1 MDILSQLYE
10 RFVRRSALAG
20 GLLAYVTLTWSLQ
33 QSGHLRATEDVYLQ
47 IVVIWLIGFFALAI
61 MPGSRLGLDKN
72 VAVLITTMWC
82 NIGVVLMA
90 VLVPD
95 GARIFMLVAT
105 LFGLMYASLYLDRGH
120 VAVMGFLTYLFYALS
135 SASLASLASYS
146 VTDAQFELLL
156 GLGYGFILVGGSI
169 LIFEAQALRAGLRQR
184 NEALRETMGRLQEM
198 VLRDELTGVHNRR
211 YILDVLRR
219 QSSLADR
226 EQQGFTICYCDLD
239 HFKQVND
246 QFGHV
251 TGDKALRL
259 FAQLAAGVIRNIDY
273 VARFGGE
280 EFVLVLVGADETA
293 SEQVA
298 NRLRVCTS
306 ELEIPG
312 TSDGFLLTVSIG
324 VTKARLGE
332 RVEDALAR
340 ADRAL
345 YAAKIG
351 GRNRVVVADA

>member
-1 MDILSQLYE
+1 VHVDILSQLYE

-20 GLLAYVTLTWSLQ
+20 GLLAYVMFTWSLQ

-47 IVVIWLIGFFALAI
+47 IVVMWLIGFFALAI
-61 MPGSRLGLDKN
+61 IPRSRLGLDKK
-72 VAVLITTMWC
+72 VTVLITTMWC

-135 SASLASLASYS
+135 SASLASYS

-156 GLGYGFILVGGSI
+156 GLGYGFILAGGSI
-169 LIFEAQALRAGLRQR
+169 LIFEAQVLRDGLRQR

-219 QSSLADR
+219 QRSLADR

-239 HFKQVND
+239 HFKEVND

-293 SEQVA
+293 SEHVA

-312 TSDGFLLTVSIG
+312 TSDGFVLTVSIG
-324 VTKARLGE
+324 VTKARPGE